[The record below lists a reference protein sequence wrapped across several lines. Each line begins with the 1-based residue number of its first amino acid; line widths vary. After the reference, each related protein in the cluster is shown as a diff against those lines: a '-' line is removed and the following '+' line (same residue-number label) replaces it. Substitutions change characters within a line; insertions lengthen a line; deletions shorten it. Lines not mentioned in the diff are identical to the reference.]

1 MLAGGKPAPKP
12 AAEVPATPGL
22 VATHRSSGFTGRLT
36 RLEGLL
42 VALRDEAGSERVF
55 RLAPGAFRVEGRPA
69 TLVRPAEPSPR
80 ARSRSRTASGSIRA
94 EPRAARV
101 ARASRIWVE
110 GIHDAELLEKVWGDD
125 LREEAIVVEPLGG
138 ADHLADAVRA
148 FGAGPTRRLGV
159 LLDHLVAGSKE
170 QRIADASRAPG
181 VLVTG
186 HPYVDVWEGVRPRV
200 LGLRAWPRIPR
211 GQPWK
216 EGVCAAL
223 GAGEPAVF
231 WRRVLGAVDSY
242 ADLEQPLVGAV
253 ERLIDFVAAPEESA

>member
-1 MLAGGKPAPKP
+1 M
-12 AAEVPATPGL
+12 
-22 VATHRSSGFTGRLT
+22 
-36 RLEGLL
+36 
-42 VALRDEAGSERVF
+42 
-55 RLAPGAFRVEGRPA
+55 
-69 TLVRPAEPSPR
+69 
-80 ARSRSRTASGSIRA
+80 
-94 EPRAARV
+94 
-101 ARASRIWVE
+101 
-110 GIHDAELLEKVWGDD
+110 
-125 LREEAIVVEPLGG
+125 VEPLGG